1 MFSVFKLF
9 ENKENAFNYEN
20 KTKTN
25 FENKENEFTIFN
37 ILYINQKTVMYCF
50 LCFRIKSKTRD
61 LMDCDKMKTPDYSF
75 ILFIS
80 LSSSTSIFFLLSS
93 RKHGIMNSNLHFKH
107 IFIIFINFIFKKMV
121 LQNGFSYSLF
131 SIKFK
136 YETYF
141 LKMKTKY
148 YNTLKIFI
156 F

>member
-1 MFSVFKLF
+1 
-9 ENKENAFNYEN
+9 
-20 KTKTN
+20 
-25 FENKENEFTIFN
+25 
-37 ILYINQKTVMYCF
+37 MYCF

-61 LMDCDKMKTPDYSF
+61 LVDWDKMKTPDYSF
-75 ILFIS
+75 LLFIS
-80 LSSSTSIFFLLSS
+80 LSSSTSIFFSSDS

-107 IFIIFINFIFKKMV
+107 IFIIFISFIFKKIV

-131 SIKFK
+131 LTKFK

-141 LKMKTKY
+141 LKMKTKD